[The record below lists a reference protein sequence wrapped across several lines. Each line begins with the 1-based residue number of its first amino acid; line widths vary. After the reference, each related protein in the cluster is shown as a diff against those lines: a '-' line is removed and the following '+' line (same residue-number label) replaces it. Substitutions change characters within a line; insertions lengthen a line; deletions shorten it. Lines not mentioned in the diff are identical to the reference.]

1 MGLTIKTDKD
11 FPNLYKVYAPSPR
24 RSDPKIG
31 TLTEGDDGK
40 WYFLPT
46 LGVHAF
52 DTEELS
58 DLARLMK
65 GFART
70 AAIASYPCGQSPEQ
84 DYTVFVPRDP
94 YDVD

>member
-11 FPNLYKVYAPSPR
+11 DPNLYKVYAPSPR

-40 WYFLPT
+40 WYFVPT

-52 DTEELS
+52 DTDELS
-58 DLARLMK
+58 DLVRLMR

-70 AAIASYPCGQSPEQ
+70 PAIHALSSPEQ
-84 DYTVFVPRDP
+84 DYSVFVPRDP